1 MASTTPANPEHH
13 MNIQSQFSQILRRSL
28 IPVLAVLLC
37 TVPPVSAQTKDTTS
51 VDITRQVGGTP
62 TLDTDVTKRVKSA
75 IAMDNALSGFD
86 IGVVTTKGDVHLT
99 GSVDTQLQINQLVAI
114 TRDVEGVKSV
124 KDELKLKP

>member
-1 MASTTPANPEHH
+1 
-13 MNIQSQFSQILRRSL
+13 MNIQPQFSKILRRSL
-28 IPVLAVLLC
+28 IPVLTVLLC

-62 TLDTDVTKRVKSA
+62 VVDTDVTKRVKSA

-99 GSVDTQLQINQLVAI
+99 GSVETQLQINQLVAI

>member
-1 MASTTPANPEHH
+1 

>member
-1 MASTTPANPEHH
+1 

-62 TLDTDVTKRVKSA
+62 AVDTDVTKRVKSA

>member
-1 MASTTPANPEHH
+1 
-13 MNIQSQFSQILRRSL
+13 MNFQPHISQILRRSL

-62 TLDTDVTKRVKSA
+62 ALDTDITNRVKSA

-86 IGVVTTKGDVHLT
+86 IGVVTTKGDVQLT
-99 GSVDTQLQINQLVAI
+99 GSVDTQLQISQLVAI

>member
-1 MASTTPANPEHH
+1 
-13 MNIQSQFSQILRRSL
+13 MNIQPQLSQILRRSL
-28 IPVLAVLLC
+28 IPVLALLLC

-62 TLDTDVTKRVKSA
+62 ALDTDITKRVKSA

-86 IGVVTTKGDVHLT
+86 INVVTTKGDVQLS
-99 GSVDTQLQINQLVAI
+99 GSVDTQLQISQLVAI

>member
-1 MASTTPANPEHH
+1 

-62 TLDTDVTKRVKSA
+62 ALDTDVTKRVKSA

>member
-1 MASTTPANPEHH
+1 MY
-13 MNIQSQFSQILRRSL
+13 IQPQFSQILRRSL

-51 VDITRQVGGTP
+51 VDITRQVAGTP
-62 TLDTDVTKRVKSA
+62 ALDTDVTKRVKSA